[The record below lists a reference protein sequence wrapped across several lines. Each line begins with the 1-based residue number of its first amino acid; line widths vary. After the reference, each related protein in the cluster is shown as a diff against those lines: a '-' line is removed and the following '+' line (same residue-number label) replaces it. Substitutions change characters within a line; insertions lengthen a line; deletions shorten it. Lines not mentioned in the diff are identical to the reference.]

1 MLPAVLDA
9 ESPLVVEQSDSPH
22 GNGEWVLV
30 VEDDPEVRRTVSDML
45 GTLNFR
51 TVEAENADA
60 AATILRA
67 GHPVDFLFTDVV
79 MPGNLSGTE
88 LAAMARQ
95 THPDVAILFT
105 SGYAESRIAH
115 GGLIEAGV
123 QLLSKPYT
131 HQHSPVRYDVCLQ
144 WRPRHRQR
152 QVRMPRLMLVEDDD
166 NLREATLALL
176 STSQSNVVAF
186 ETAEAALD
194 AIEADGLPDV
204 LLTDI
209 GLPGMGGIEL
219 AEMVRENSSLP
230 VIFLT
235 GMDVAARVLRMQK
248 CSKYPK
254 TIRCS
259 FAGDCNRTGAGWIRA
274 LDWGVVLDSHRALR
288 ALPSVCSCT
297 DLVISAFDVR
307 PEGLG
312 TVADR
317 GWMVVRSNSTAAHAH
332 CRDLAHGR
340 AGVDAPCRRASSTH
354 PAHLLFRP
362 SIAR

>member
-67 GHPVDFLFTDVV
+67 GHPVDFLLRMSSCPETC
-79 MPGNLSGTE
+79 PALNLPRWR
-88 LAAMARQ
+88 ARPIQ
-95 THPDVAILFT
+95 MWRSFT

-166 NLREATLALL
+166 NLREAALALL

-259 FAGDCNRTGAGWIRA
+259 FAGDCNGTGAGWIRA
-274 LDWGVVLDSHRALR
+274 LIGA
-288 ALPSVCSCT
+288 
-297 DLVISAFDVR
+297 
-307 PEGLG
+307 
-312 TVADR
+312 
-317 GWMVVRSNSTAAHAH
+317 
-332 CRDLAHGR
+332 
-340 AGVDAPCRRASSTH
+340 
-354 PAHLLFRP
+354 
-362 SIAR
+362 